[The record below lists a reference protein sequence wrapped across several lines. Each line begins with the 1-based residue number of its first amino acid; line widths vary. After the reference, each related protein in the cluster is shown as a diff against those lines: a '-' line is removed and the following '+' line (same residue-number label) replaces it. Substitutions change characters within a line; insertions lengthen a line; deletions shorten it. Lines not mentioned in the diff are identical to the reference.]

1 MPTKLKLTNGN
12 KNVILA
18 VKDTDS
24 IAVTTQRMWD
34 KKIGCLLVN
43 NKEGRLAGIVTER
56 DIVRATA
63 AGLDLN
69 KTAVADIMTKQ
80 VISCSPDTTPRKARE
95 IMVANHIRHLPIAD
109 GDIAMGIFSI
119 RDVTQHQILE
129 DRMTAEKVLMM
140 SACLKSIDLERV
152 IENIT
157 TEVPKLF
164 EAQRCVLYL
173 SANPSDLRTVP
184 FISRNNC
191 TCPYE
196 NLEKQFKKIEFDDT
210 GALLQSDVSEDCCIA
225 ESKCPRLLIPLSIAP
240 EKNTENKKA
249 QHQGYLCMCGLD
261 ELKTINKD
269 IFNYKVKLVR
279 ETLVAHLTNAW
290 QYHNAQTA
298 SLIDALTKTGS
309 RRYFEDKLKEEYNR
323 AKRYNRPFSVA
334 IIDLDYF
341 KTINDTL
348 GHAAGDEALKKL
360 ADCMNRCKRSID
372 IMARYGG
379 DEFVIIMPETTAK
392 DAAQMMERL
401 RTKVPKIENNNHQIT
416 ISCGVAERL
425 PQDEDSGRQLMQ
437 RADLALY
444 EAKRAG
450 RNRVK
455 IWNKTMSNL
464 QNTNN
469 TETKEC
475 KQLQESTAEK

>member
-18 VKDTDS
+18 VKDADS
-24 IAVTTQRMWD
+24 IAFTAQRMWE
-34 KKIGCLLVN
+34 KRVGCLLVN
-43 NKEGRLAGIVTER
+43 NKEGKLAGIVTER

-69 KTAVADIMTKQ
+69 KTPVADIMTKQ
-80 VISCSPDTTPRKARE
+80 VISCPPETTPRKARE

-129 DRMTAEKVLMM
+129 DRMAAEKVLMM
-140 SACLKSIDLERV
+140 SACLKSIDLEEV

-164 EAQRCVLYL
+164 EAKRCTLYL
-173 SANPSDLRTVP
+173 SPKPSALRTGP
-184 FISRNNC
+184 FISCNNC
-191 TCPYE
+191 PCQKE
-196 NLEKQFKKIEFDDT
+196 QLEKQINKIEPIDAGVFLQNDT
-210 GALLQSDVSEDCCIA
+210 AQNCCT
-225 ESKCPRLLIPLSIAP
+225 EGVEYPRLMIQLSIAN
-240 EKNTENKKA
+240 EKETENKKG

-261 ELKTINKD
+261 ELETID
-269 IFNYKVKLVR
+269 IDFLNYKVKLVR
-279 ETLVAHLTNAW
+279 ETLIAHLTNAW
-290 QYHNAQTA
+290 QYYDAQTA
-298 SLIDALTKTGS
+298 SMVDGLTKAGS
-309 RRYFEDKLKEEYNR
+309 RRFFEDKLHEEFIR
-323 AKRYNRPFSVA
+323 AKRYNRPFSAA
-334 IIDLDYF
+334 IIDIDHF

-348 GHAAGDEALKKL
+348 GHAAGDNALKTV
-360 ADCMNRCKRSID
+360 ADYMNKNKRTTD
-372 IMARYGG
+372 ILARYGG
-379 DEFVIIMPETTAK
+379 DEFVIIMPETIVK
-392 DAAQMMERL
+392 DAAKLMERL
-401 RTKVPKIENNNHQIT
+401 RTKVPQTENNNQIT
-416 ISCGVAERL
+416 ISCGLAEIL

-455 IWNKTMSNL
+455 VWDKTMSKL
-464 QNTNN
+464 QNPDNI
-469 TETKEC
+469 ETVES
-475 KQLQESTAEK
+475 KQLQESTAG